1 MAWEFLKWWSGDDVQ
16 AKFGQTL
23 QISYGSSYI
32 WNTANL
38 NAFDELP
45 WDSEDKQIIKEQAQ
59 WLMEVA
65 RIPGTYLLER
75 ELSNAFNDIV
85 VNGKTLRT
93 RIDKAVKTVN
103 REIDRKLEEFGYT
116 NGNTEGA
123 NGEYVVPTL
132 ESVKEI
138 LGRE

>member
-1 MAWEFLKWWSGDDVQ
+1 
-16 AKFGQTL
+16 
-23 QISYGSSYI
+23 
-32 WNTANL
+32 
-38 NAFDELP
+38 
-45 WDSEDKQIIKEQAQ
+45 
-59 WLMEVA
+59 MEVA

-116 NGNTEGA
+116 NGNTEGV
-123 NGEYVVPTL
+123 NGEYTVPTL
-132 ESVKEI
+132 ETVQEI